1 MCKRAGPAHRHA
13 LQSEAGLDA
22 PTRPL
27 LFAKWPNTL
36 IGHGGEILV
45 PQGVRTAYEAE
56 LAVVIGRR
64 ARNVT
69 SEDALDYVAGYLCAN
84 DVSARDLQFD
94 DGQSVRG
101 KSLDTFCPI
110 GPTLVPREQV
120 SDPQN
125 LGIKLWLNG
134 TLMQSS
140 STAQTIFSVADI
152 ISYVSQ
158 TATL

>member
-1 MCKRAGPAHRHA
+1 M
-13 LQSEAGLDA
+13 
-22 PTRPL
+22 
-27 LFAKWPNTL
+27 
-36 IGHGGEILV
+36 
-45 PQGVRTAYEAE
+45 
-56 LAVVIGRR
+56 
-64 ARNVT
+64 
-69 SEDALDYVAGYLCAN
+69 AGYLCAN